1 MRPHPLKCWSD
12 CHPTPTVGLHK
23 GITAD
28 FGLAASLKPE
38 TPTACRMLTTTKRS
52 LGLSAGDDGYRIDS
66 DWQST
71 CSKTFRYSEFERN
84 FYSTIPGKSGLGKGD
99 LGHAFGMSGWALCA
113 SPMWRDL
120 WEVRLK
126 LPACASPTHSH
137 AVGKP

>member
-1 MRPHPLKCWSD
+1 MRPHPLKCWAD
-12 CHPTPTVGLHK
+12 CHPTLTVGLHK

-52 LGLSAGDDGYRIDS
+52 LGLSAGHDGYRIYDNQ
-66 DWQST
+66 QST
-71 CSKTFRYSEFERN
+71 GSKKFIYNECYGN
-84 FYSTIPGKSGLGKGD
+84 FHSTILGKSGLGEGD
-99 LGHAFGMSGWALCA
+99 LGHAFGKSGWALCA
-113 SPMWRDL
+113 SPMWRNL